1 MNTNKFYS
9 KCFENIF
16 SNKIFFKYYKEKKKY
31 SDLKIFYK
39 KFLEKIKF
47 KERLKIVTFSDKS
60 FEMYSTVASI
70 FLSNNIWIPLS
81 NNLPVD
87 RIIKI
92 LKLSKP
98 EIIII
103 SENSNF
109 LKNRIFISSVKK
121 LKINLVLY
129 DQINKIS
136 ENKIVLNKKKIKN
149 KNLSMIF
156 FTSGSTGDPKGVCIT
171 YESFISCFEAKK
183 KFLYKNKKGLIFGDY
198 HDSSFVISLVI
209 FFPCLYLGAI
219 ISPSQNLLEN
229 LNPTDHIE
237 KNNINVLI
245 TVPSTINRISSFLRR
260 RNLKANIEILV
271 MCGEPFSLKLA
282 KYIFKSINPKKL
294 YNFYGSTEVSPWIF
308 YHLCNKQDLKKYL
321 SEDFMPV
328 GKPLGDTKIKIINQE
343 LLVSGSLLSKGYIN
357 QEQNKNVFEI
367 YNGIRWYRTS
377 DQVKIYK
384 NKYFIKGRMDKV
396 IKIQGYRVDL
406 NDIEKNLRK
415 IKGVDDA
422 IAYLRKTGK
431 SQILLSAI
439 KSKKIKNEDYL
450 LNNIAKKLPNYMI
463 PKKFKIY
470 KDFPLNRSGKIDRKK
485 LAV

>member
-1 MNTNKFYS
+1 
-9 KCFENIF
+9 
-16 SNKIFFKYYKEKKKY
+16 
-31 SDLKIFYK
+31 
-39 KFLEKIKF
+39 
-47 KERLKIVTFSDKS
+47 
-60 FEMYSTVASI
+60 
-70 FLSNNIWIPLS
+70 
-81 NNLPVD
+81 
-87 RIIKI
+87 
-92 LKLSKP
+92 
-98 EIIII
+98 
-103 SENSNF
+103 
-109 LKNRIFISSVKK
+109 
-121 LKINLVLY
+121 
-129 DQINKIS
+129 
-136 ENKIVLNKKKIKN
+136 
-149 KNLSMIF
+149 
-156 FTSGSTGDPKGVCIT
+156 
-171 YESFISCFEAKK
+171 
-183 KFLYKNKKGLIFGDY
+183 
-198 HDSSFVISLVI
+198 
-209 FFPCLYLGAI
+209 
-219 ISPSQNLLEN
+219 
-229 LNPTDHIE
+229 
-237 KNNINVLI
+237 
-245 TVPSTINRISSFLRR
+245 
-260 RNLKANIEILV
+260 
-271 MCGEPFSLKLA
+271 
-282 KYIFKSINPKKL
+282 
-294 YNFYGSTEVSPWIF
+294 
-308 YHLCNKQDLKKYL
+308 
-321 SEDFMPV
+321 MPV

-485 LAV
+485 IAV